1 MITKETKKEE
11 PDFDKEEIHP
21 EIRREVSME
30 ISMEGIVKWF
40 PPDHRA
46 LNGLNLSISPGETVQ
61 ILGYAGSGKSLLADI
76 LTGRTIPEEGRVC
89 FRGQDYARMKPE
101 ERAHLRW
108 KYMVLLRA
116 HPGFLPALSMRE
128 NTALPLLL
136 SGERR
141 RAALSRAQEAMEA
154 FGVEI
159 AADRTPEELSPME
172 RCRCQLARAAIREPE
187 LIIADGF
194 PAGLGAKAREE
205 KEVWQLLKALQMQK
219 NGTLLILVDRRN
231 DAFPADRMLFLRSG
245 RLWEEHGQEE
255 NAYEPN
261 P

>member
-76 LTGRTIPEEGRVC
+76 LTGRTLPEEGRVC

-116 HPGFLPALSMRE
+116 HPGFLPA
-128 NTALPLLL
+128 
-136 SGERR
+136 
-141 RAALSRAQEAMEA
+141 
-154 FGVEI
+154 
-159 AADRTPEELSPME
+159 
-172 RCRCQLARAAIREPE
+172 
-187 LIIADGF
+187 
-194 PAGLGAKAREE
+194 KA
-205 KEVWQLLKALQMQK
+205 
-219 NGTLLILVDRRN
+219 
-231 DAFPADRMLFLRSG
+231 
-245 RLWEEHGQEE
+245 
-255 NAYEPN
+255 
-261 P
+261 

>member
-136 SGERR
+136 SGEAETCGTESGAGGHGSLRR
-141 RAALSRAQEAMEA
+141 
-154 FGVEI
+154 G
-159 AADRTPEELSPME
+159 DCGPKN
-172 RCRCQLARAAIREPE
+172 QLARASLREPE
-187 LIIADGF
+187 LILADSF
-194 PAGLGAKAREE
+194 PVGLNEREE
-205 KEVWQLLKALQMQK
+205 IQIRQLLQVLQMQM
-219 NGTLLILVDRRN
+219 NATLVLLGDHRDHVCH
-231 DAFPADRMLFLRSG
+231 ADRTLFLRSG

>member
-1 MITKETKKEE
+1 
-11 PDFDKEEIHP
+11 
-21 EIRREVSME
+21 
-30 ISMEGIVKWF
+30 
-40 PPDHRA
+40 
-46 LNGLNLSISPGETVQ
+46 
-61 ILGYAGSGKSLLADI
+61 
-76 LTGRTIPEEGRVC
+76 
-89 FRGQDYARMKPE
+89 MKPE

-108 KYMVLLRA
+108 KYMALLRA

-159 AADRTPEELSPME
+159 AARRTPEELTPAE
-172 RCRCQLARAAIREPE
+172 LCRCQLARASLREPE
-187 LIIADGF
+187 LILADSF
-194 PAGLGAKAREE
+194 PVGLNEREE
-205 KEVWQLLKALQMQK
+205 IQIRQLLQVFQMQM
-219 NGTLLILVDRRN
+219 NATLVLLGDHRDHVCH
-231 DAFPADRMLFLRSG
+231 ADRTLFLRSG
-245 RLWEEHGQEE
+245 RLWKEHGQEE

>member
-136 SGERR
+136 SGEAETCGTESGAGGHGSLRR
-141 RAALSRAQEAMEA
+141 
-154 FGVEI
+154 GDCGPKNPGGI
-159 AADRTPEELSPME
+159 DPGRTLPLPAG
-172 RCRCQLARAAIREPE
+172 Q
-187 LIIADGF
+187 GF
-194 PAGLGAKAREE
+194 PAGAGTYPGRQLSGGAERTGRNTDPAAAAGASDADECNSGASWRSPGSC
-205 KEVWQLLKALQMQK
+205 LPCRPDALSAERQTM
-219 NGTLLILVDRRN
+219 
-231 DAFPADRMLFLRSG
+231 G
-245 RLWEEHGQEE
+245 RTWTGGERL
-255 NAYEPN
+255 
-261 P
+261 

>member
-11 PDFDKEEIHP
+11 PDFDKEETHQ

-46 LNGLNLSISPGETVQ
+46 LNGLNLNISPGETVQ

-76 LTGRTIPEEGRVC
+76 LTGRTLPEEGRVC

-159 AADRTPEELSPME
+159 AARRTPEELTPAE
-172 RCRCQLARAAIREPE
+172 LCRCQLARASLREPE
-187 LIIADGF
+187 LILADSF
-194 PAGLGAKAREE
+194 PVGLNEREE
-205 KEVWQLLKALQMQK
+205 IQIRQLLQVLQMQM
-219 NGTLLILVDRRN
+219 NATLVLLGDHRDHVCH
-231 DAFPADRMLFLRSG
+231 ADRTLFLRSG